1 MNILAIDALSPTLS
15 IAAHGPK
22 GLVTQS
28 FTGRNI
34 SHAEQLVP
42 LIAAAV
48 SAAGFTAEETEL
60 VLAPEGPGSFTG
72 LRLGYAA
79 AKALQLSSN
88 CTFKPVPTLPCLAS
102 LYDAWDGNTAALID
116 AKRERFYIQLFH
128 RGAAITEACDKTAEE
143 MLPYFSQDE
152 QWLITGY
159 GTASFKTAI
168 VNTSARFYYIETAPL
183 LFASAMID
191 YVQNKQNLP
200 ATATDYAGPLYIRK
214 SDAEKDNVCKML

>member
-1 MNILAIDALSPTLS
+1 MNILAIDTLSAPLS
-15 IAAHGPK
+15 IAAQGPN

-28 FTGRNI
+28 FTGI
-34 SHAEQLVP
+34 GTSHAERLVT
-42 LIAAAV
+42 LIDTAV
-48 SAAGFTAEETEL
+48 AAAGFTAAATDI

-116 AKRERFYIQLFH
+116 AKRERFYIQLF
-128 RGAAITEACDKTAEE
+128 RNGTAITEACDKTE
-143 MLPYFSQDE
+143 MLLYFSQDE

-159 GTASFKTAI
+159 GTASFKAAI

-214 SDAEKDNVCKML
+214 SDAEKD